1 MTFTHL
7 IVFLS
12 IGLCQAKLRANVIVM
27 GTTMSPNFKRSEGS
41 ISLVCPE
48 EHPWAFSNGTKC
60 CNTFR
65 TSTFNSLQ
73 FEDSECFSAW
83 IECPAK
89 LPRKCVSLEK
99 PVVCPKT
106 YPVSMGLGCCA
117 SDHAI
122 FDPQNELCRGQKL
135 EPYVSVLEC
144 CAQFFDKSI
153 CKNKQQRCITNYE
166 AFPIPRPL
174 KKILE
179 EGDNWRVSDT
189 AANVFEDASMC
200 NGIQG
205 MYWLPRSN
213 STISGYF
220 IMDLGLHMQI
230 QQFKMRN
237 DYHDVKNS
245 GSKDIEI
252 KISNYTDS
260 AWMSVVNVTLDD
272 PLLFGHCDTPLE
284 VIKIPHAIICR
295 YVFLIAHT
303 SYRKAAALRYFDV
316 E

>member
-135 EPYVSVLEC
+135 E
-144 CAQFFDKSI
+144 
-153 CKNKQQRCITNYE
+153 
-166 AFPIPRPL
+166 
-174 KKILE
+174 
-179 EGDNWRVSDT
+179 
-189 AANVFEDASMC
+189 
-200 NGIQG
+200 
-205 MYWLPRSN
+205 
-213 STISGYF
+213 
-220 IMDLGLHMQI
+220 
-230 QQFKMRN
+230 
-237 DYHDVKNS
+237 
-245 GSKDIEI
+245 
-252 KISNYTDS
+252 
-260 AWMSVVNVTLDD
+260 
-272 PLLFGHCDTPLE
+272 
-284 VIKIPHAIICR
+284 
-295 YVFLIAHT
+295 
-303 SYRKAAALRYFDV
+303 
-316 E
+316 